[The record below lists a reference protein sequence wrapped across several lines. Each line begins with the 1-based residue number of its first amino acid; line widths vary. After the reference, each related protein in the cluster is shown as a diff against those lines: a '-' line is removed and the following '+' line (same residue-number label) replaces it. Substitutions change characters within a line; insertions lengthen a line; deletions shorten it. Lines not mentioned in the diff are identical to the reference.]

1 MQIDTIKVNARH
13 RKDLGNIDALA
24 ASIREI
30 GLLNPIAVTEGGVL
44 IAGRRRLEACKRLGW
59 EEIEARVLSL
69 NDLGNELAEIDE
81 NLIRDDLSCLERAE
95 HLYRRKEIYEAM
107 HPETKHGGAP
117 GKAGGG
123 KKPKDEIISSFA
135 SDTASKTGVTPRT
148 VQHEVQIVEK
158 IDAEVRDAIRGTDV
172 ADRKTDL
179 LWLAKMDTRNQK
191 SVSEKIVSGEAKGL
205 ADAVRQV
212 KKDKRDA
219 ERREAAEPIREV
231 DSRILVGDFRDHA
244 DSIPDG
250 SLSLIFTDPPYD
262 RKASKMLPDLAAF
275 AATKLADGGS
285 LLCYVGQTQLPTA
298 LDVFREHL
306 RYWWINACV
315 HAGKGAV
322 MREYGINNRWKAVLW
337 FVKGTRHDNTVMVLD
352 AVSGGKEKEHHEW
365 QQSEAEAEYWIEKLC
380 QKDGIVCDPFLG
392 SGTTAKAANRVNRKW
407 IGMEIDPNVAKIAT
421 GRLAE

>member
-158 IDAEVRDAIRGTDV
+158 ISAEVRDAIRQEAQRRCLV
-172 ADRKTDL
+172 DR
-179 LWLAKMDTRNQK
+179 
-191 SVSEKIVSGEAKGL
+191 G
-205 ADAVRQV
+205 
-212 KKDKRDA
+212 
-219 ERREAAEPIREV
+219 
-231 DSRILVGDFRDHA
+231 
-244 DSIPDG
+244 
-250 SLSLIFTDPPYD
+250 
-262 RKASKMLPDLAAF
+262 
-275 AATKLADGGS
+275 
-285 LLCYVGQTQLPTA
+285 C
-298 LDVFREHL
+298 
-306 RYWWINACV
+306 
-315 HAGKGAV
+315 
-322 MREYGINNRWKAVLW
+322 
-337 FVKGTRHDNTVMVLD
+337 
-352 AVSGGKEKEHHEW
+352 
-365 QQSEAEAEYWIEKLC
+365 
-380 QKDGIVCDPFLG
+380 
-392 SGTTAKAANRVNRKW
+392 
-407 IGMEIDPNVAKIAT
+407 
-421 GRLAE
+421 